1 MKLLKFTLNW
11 KSSKDIHCVKSVHIW
26 SYSAPY
32 FQKKEKKISSLKWY
46 FRISLRKKCPYSEL
60 FWSAFSRIQC
70 HFKGDI
76 FSSSFVF
83 FLFFQRNNL
92 ITSLLKVGTLKCELR
107 RDKTALVDGGSKDYF
122 RSSAE
127 SKKRIISR

>member
-1 MKLLKFTLNW
+1 M
-11 KSSKDIHCVKSVHIW
+11 HCVKSVHIR
-26 SYSAPY
+26 SYSGPY
-32 FQKKEKKISSLKWY
+32 FQKKKEKISSLKWY

-60 FWSAFSRIQC
+60 FWSAFSRIQYN
-70 HFKGDI
+70 FRGDI
-76 FSSSFVF
+76 FSCSFLF

-122 RSSAE
+122 RSSTE